1 MAMVI
6 PPILV
11 FCFYHTP
18 FDAKLQEAISTSCDF
33 SALMQSASGC
43 FTVLFD
49 SLNGKLTRYT
59 ETAGKDVAKE
69 NKKRSF

>member
-1 MAMVI
+1 MVI

-49 SLNGKLTRYT
+49 SLNSNQL
-59 ETAGKDVAKE
+59 VARIPLLVE
-69 NKKRSF
+69 R